1 MQLCR
6 KNRIVFF
13 SERGRKNPPFALM
26 EKNDYNCSPLKVHIY
41 ESSNQRAKI
50 YY

>member
-13 SERGRKNPPFALM
+13 QSQGGRILPFALM